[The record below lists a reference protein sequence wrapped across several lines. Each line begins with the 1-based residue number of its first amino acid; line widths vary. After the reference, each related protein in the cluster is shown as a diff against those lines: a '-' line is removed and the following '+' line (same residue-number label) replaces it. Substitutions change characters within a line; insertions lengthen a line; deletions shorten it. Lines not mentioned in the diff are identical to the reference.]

1 MSLGTIGLSLDSR
14 SSDQHI
20 EEIMNNVPV
29 EQICEVGIVRIDE
42 DAPQKD
48 NVNAV
53 GNEVEL
59 VYERIH
65 TRAKTTGKVLAGVTQ
80 SINTETGKVG
90 ETYYIVYIITLVGTV
105 IDAALVEAQ
114 QRMQQFDPRNVI
126 RGRNN

>member
-1 MSLGTIGLSLDSR
+1 
-14 SSDQHI
+14 
-20 EEIMNNVPV
+20 MNNVPV

>member
-1 MSLGTIGLSLDSR
+1 
-14 SSDQHI
+14 
-20 EEIMNNVPV
+20 MNNVPV

-42 DAPQKD
+42 DATQRD
-48 NVNAV
+48 NVHAI

-90 ETYYIVYIITLVGTV
+90 ETYYVVYIITLVGTV

>member
-1 MSLGTIGLSLDSR
+1 
-14 SSDQHI
+14 
-20 EEIMNNVPV
+20 MNNIPV
-29 EQICEVGIVRIDE
+29 EQICEVGIVTIDE
-42 DAPQKD
+42 DTPQKD
-48 NVNAV
+48 NVNAI

-90 ETYYIVYIITLVGTV
+90 ETYYVIYIITLVGTV
-105 IDAALVEAQ
+105 IDASLVEAQ